1 MQPTIRLR
9 LEKAYNVRELG
20 GMSTQDNQVTQWHR
34 FLRADDISRLSDHDI
49 DVLLQYGVNTVIDL
63 RSQNERE
70 AAPDA
75 LLKIAS
81 VKTIHYPM
89 MKGNVQNDVSQYSL
103 EELARLNRHLGH
115 FYVEMLAD
123 KELIF
128 GLLKE
133 IITAPSGCILF
144 HCSAGKDRTG
154 TLTAVLLKIAGVDDV
169 DIVVHYMSSYQYLAN
184 SPMFAKL
191 PRGIDSGMMES
202 RPEYIQEALAY
213 LNRYANIE
221 DYLQEC
227 GLSREQIDLLK
238 DRLVKV
244 G

>member
-9 LEKAYNVRELG
+9 LDKAYNGRELG
-20 GMSTQDNQVTQWHR
+20 GMSTREDRVTQWHR

-89 MKGNVQNDVSQYSL
+89 MKGNVQNDVSQYSP

-123 KELIF
+123 KDLIF
-128 GLLKE
+128 G
-133 IITAPSGCILF
+133 
-144 HCSAGKDRTG
+144 
-154 TLTAVLLKIAGVDDV
+154 
-169 DIVVHYMSSYQYLAN
+169 
-184 SPMFAKL
+184 
-191 PRGIDSGMMES
+191 
-202 RPEYIQEALAY
+202 
-213 LNRYANIE
+213 
-221 DYLQEC
+221 
-227 GLSREQIDLLK
+227 
-238 DRLVKV
+238 
-244 G
+244 